1 MNASTMQPVVG
12 FIGLGDQGLP
22 WRPPSPKRAT
32 LACLGASTRLPRCA
46 GDVAHVRH
54 DDTKDLTAECDV
66 VALCVSTDED
76 VLQIV
81 TGGLLDEI
89 RPGLGFS

>member
-1 MNASTMQPVVG
+1 M
-12 FIGLGDQGLP
+12 
-22 WRPPSPKRAT
+22 AT
-32 LACLGASTRLPRCA
+32 AIAEA
-46 GDVAHVRH
+46 GYPCMSGRVDPLVAHVRH

-76 VLQIV
+76 VMQIV